1 VVAAF
6 TSLEGFPIP
15 PRVTLTGLRAEGY
28 LLDETC
34 PLVRDLSAAHRAAH
48 GVEPERFTLG
58 STTDARAYLNG
69 FGIPAVC
76 YGASAYNLHGVDESV
91 DLQSIVDA
99 ARTVGRFLLARF
111 GSPEQA
117 A

>member
-1 VVAAF
+1 
-6 TSLEGFPIP
+6 
-15 PRVTLTGLRAEGY
+15 VTLTGLRAEGY
-28 LLDETC
+28 LLDESSD
-34 PLVRDLSAAHRAAH
+34 LVRDLSAAHRAAH

-76 YGASAYNLHGVDESV
+76 YGASAYNMHGVDESV

-99 ARTVGRFLLARF
+99 ARTVSRFLLARF
-111 GSPEQA
+111 GSREQPA
-117 A
+117 

>member
-1 VVAAF
+1 MALSPSV
-6 TSLEGFPIP
+6 SLF
-15 PRVTLTGLRAEGY
+15 
-28 LLDETC
+28 
-34 PLVRDLSAAHRAAH
+34 
-48 GVEPERFTLG
+48 G